1 MPGLHAAREVKM
13 IVDESRDYRRALDV
27 DNLGLRSGIACHL
40 GVGAARDDPTAID
53 CERLDHGEGRVHR
66 QDLAVRDDRV
76 DVGLRERL
84 PGRCEQREP
93 EAGELRSFHFRFVLP
108 RCRRASCADRETP
121 ESRRALYWRE
131 SQLGG
136 DAMRMSF
143 VIASFVAAL
152 ATTLPFAVIA
162 QPPASAAAAR
172 AAERPGERP
181 RVARPPLFVKED
193 WKQIPGGGEHPVTP
207 ASVTVTNVE
216 LKLYGASSKESQLTG
231 ADGDENN
238 PTHVWTGLC
247 TTPCGLAL
255 RDKTRYVDLTGLAR
269 IRWNVK
275 TSGFHEIRP
284 IVKLAD
290 GTWLVGDHTPASS
303 LDRPVGAQST
313 ASVRLLKLDT

>member
-1 MPGLHAAREVKM
+1 
-13 IVDESRDYRRALDV
+13 
-27 DNLGLRSGIACHL
+27 
-40 GVGAARDDPTAID
+40 
-53 CERLDHGEGRVHR
+53 
-66 QDLAVRDDRV
+66 
-76 DVGLRERL
+76 
-84 PGRCEQREP
+84 
-93 EAGELRSFHFRFVLP
+93 
-108 RCRRASCADRETP
+108 
-121 ESRRALYWRE
+121 
-131 SQLGG
+131 
-136 DAMRMSF
+136 MRMSI

-152 ATTLPFAVIA
+152 AATLSFAIIA

-172 AAERPGERP
+172 AAEPPGERP

-216 LKLYGASSKESQLTG
+216 LKLYGASSKEIQLTG

-290 GTWLVGDHTPASS
+290 GTWLVGDHTDASS
-303 LDRPVGAQST
+303 LDWLVGELSI
-313 ASVRLLKLDT
+313 ASVRWLKLDPERLVTTGNFVDKPDLSKVDEVGFVDLMPASGHGPGGWSDVAQIEIYGKPVPR